1 MTSLRSPGMARDPPT
16 DFMQGIWSLER
27 LLFLTEFHIIKKFRL
42 FIKSNIQL
50 NPIGQSP
57 EKYESEYRVA
67 EANFSLWT
75 FSNIQP
81 ILRIQG
87 HVIWRKNGNFCRLEE
102 FLCFLKKNPC
112 FWSKIKS
119 MAKWPLSGL
128 KWQIENA
135 IWNFKK
141 N

>member
-1 MTSLRSPGMARDPPT
+1 MWLISL
-16 DFMQGIWSLER
+16 FV
-27 LLFLTEFHIIKKFRL
+27 LLFQDWFDRSSQKNYKNTTQCLVQQYNKYFQRPLRIDSRSIMIEVSTTGSPRLIFR
-42 FIKSNIQL
+42 
-50 NPIGQSP
+50 
-57 EKYESEYRVA
+57 SE
-67 EANFSLWT
+67 L

-81 ILRIQG
+81 ILRIQRR
-87 HVIWRKNGNFCRLEE
+87 VIWQKNGNFCRLEE